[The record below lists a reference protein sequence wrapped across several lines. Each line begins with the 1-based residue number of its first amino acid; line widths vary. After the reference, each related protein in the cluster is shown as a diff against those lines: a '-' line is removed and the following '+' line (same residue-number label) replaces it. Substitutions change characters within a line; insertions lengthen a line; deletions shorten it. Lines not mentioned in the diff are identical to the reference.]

1 MLFLRT
7 FVFFSSSS
15 LFPLVLMMLLPWFY
29 TFYRGKGD
37 RFLFFFPLL
46 GAFIRLPHTL
56 FLFRS
61 K

>member
-7 FVFFSSSS
+7 FVFFFFFFFIS
-15 LFPLVLMMLLPWFY
+15 FGTDDATAAVLYVLSWK
-29 TFYRGKGD
+29 RGPVS
-37 RFLFFFPLL
+37 FFFPLL

>member
-7 FVFFSSSS
+7 FGFFFFFISYV
-15 LFPLVLMMLLPWFY
+15 PDDATAAVLYVLSW
-29 TFYRGKGD
+29 KGD
-37 RFLFFFPLL
+37 RFFFSYLVLSFVYL
-46 GAFIRLPHTL
+46 IL